1 MKSLFTSALVSIL
14 VLTSSSAYALDARKD
29 CSTLKQVIK
38 DTKVN
43 FKNIVA
49 DVPPMDVDVYPSKL
63 TLTGSNSCRV
73 VLRTNVS
80 SVSWSCV
87 IEDTTVKEVAAFVS
101 KCIGKRETLDQTY
114 QRVGAK
120 VFRLKPQA
128 PAEIVV
134 SELDRGNIAL
144 QVKALQKK

>member
-1 MKSLFTSALVSIL
+1 MKSLFTSALVSVL
-14 VLTSSSAYALDARKD
+14 VLASSSAYALDAQRD

-38 DTKVN
+38 ESKIN
-43 FKNIVA
+43 FKNVAA
-49 DVPPMDVDVYPSKL
+49 DVPPKDLDVYPSKL

-87 IEDTTVKEVAAFVS
+87 LEDLTVKAVAAFVS
-101 KCIGKRETLDQTY
+101 NCVGRRETSDQAY
-114 QRVGAK
+114 QRAGAK
-120 VFRLKPQA
+120 IFRLKPQV
-128 PAEIVV
+128 PAEIIV

>member
-1 MKSLFTSALVSIL
+1 MKCLFTYALVSVL
-14 VLTSSSAYALDARKD
+14 VLASSSAYALDAQKD

-38 DTKVN
+38 ESKIN
-43 FKNIVA
+43 FKNVA
-49 DVPPMDVDVYPSKL
+49 PDVQPKDVDVYPSKL

-73 VLRTNVS
+73 FLRTNVS

-87 IEDTTVKEVAAFVS
+87 IENSTVKAVAAFVS
-101 KCIGKRETLDQTY
+101 NCVGRRETSDRAY

-120 VFRLKPQA
+120 IFRLKPQV
-128 PAEIVV
+128 PAEIIV

-144 QVKALQKK
+144 QVKTLQKK

>member
-1 MKSLFTSALVSIL
+1 MKSLFASALVSIL
-14 VLTSSSAYALDARKD
+14 VLASSSAYAVDARQD
-29 CSTLKQVIK
+29 CSILKQVIK
-38 DTKVN
+38 ETKIN
-43 FKNIVA
+43 FKNVAA
-49 DVPPMDVDVYPSKL
+49 DVPPMDMDVYPSKL

-87 IEDTTVKEVAAFVS
+87 LKDTTVKEVAVFVS
-101 KCIGKRETLDQTY
+101 KCIGKRETADPAY

-120 VFRLKPQA
+120 IFRLKPQIS
-128 PAEIVV
+128 AEIIV

-144 QVKALQKK
+144 QVNALRKK

>member
-1 MKSLFTSALVSIL
+1 MKSLFTSALVSVL
-14 VLTSSSAYALDARKD
+14 VLASGSAYALDVRKD

-38 DTKVN
+38 ETKIN
-43 FKNIVA
+43 FKNIAA
-49 DVPPMDVDVYPSKL
+49 DVPPIDVDVYPSKL

-87 IEDTTVKEVAAFVS
+87 VEDTSVNEVAVFVS
-101 KCIGKRETLDQTY
+101 KCIGKREMPDQAY

-120 VFRLKPQA
+120 IFRLKPQV
-128 PAEIVV
+128 PAEIIV
-134 SELDRGNIAL
+134 SELDRGNVAL

>member
-1 MKSLFTSALVSIL
+1 MKSLFTSAFVSVL
-14 VLTSSSAYALDARKD
+14 VLASSSAYALDAQKG

-38 DTKVN
+38 ESKIN
-43 FKNIVA
+43 FKNVTA
-49 DVPPMDVDVYPSKL
+49 DAAPQDVDVYPSKL

-73 VLRTNVS
+73 VLRTSVS

-87 IEDTTVKEVAAFVS
+87 VEDTTVKAVAAFVS
-101 KCIGKRETLDQTY
+101 KCVGKPETPDAAY
-114 QRVGAK
+114 QRSGAK
-120 VFRLKPQA
+120 IFRLKPQV
-128 PAEIVV
+128 PAEIIV